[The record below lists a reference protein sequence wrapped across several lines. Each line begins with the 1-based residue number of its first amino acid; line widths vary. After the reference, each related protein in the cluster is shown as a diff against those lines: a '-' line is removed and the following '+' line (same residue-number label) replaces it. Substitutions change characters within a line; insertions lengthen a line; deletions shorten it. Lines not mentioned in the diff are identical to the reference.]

1 MYKIGEKIMYLDSES
16 EIPREGTIE
25 AINGQRVQICMLD
38 GSLFIA
44 SIDCILYSL
53 TIGG

>member
-16 EIPREGTIE
+16 EIQRESTIE

>member
-1 MYKIGEKIMYLDSES
+1 MYKIGEKIMYLDGES
-16 EIPREGTIE
+16 KTPRQGTIE